1 MLILKNNIY
10 EPYNLNKPNVSVTPD
25 ADYNQRF
32 DPRRFIEVALTEEK
46 EILSFIERQPQPYWR
61 EDLLQFYPHAGKANS
76 LTYLKEIRQILETG
90 LKKSSIWQYMNS
102 YHFSFLYDVLV
113 RFAFNY
119 NHDND
124 EERLNCLTKM
134 KARPIYFENFIS
146 NYFYDRDFMLDEN
159 HFNSL
164 THEQKYPLGYDRPS
178 LFGVINGL
186 MPTREEMSL
195 KESKDYPYSIYV

>member
-1 MLILKNNIY
+1 MLVFKNNIY

-25 ADYNQRF
+25 VDYNQRF

-61 EDLLQFYPHAGKANS
+61 ADLLQFYPHAGKANS

-124 EERLNCLTKM
+124 EERLNCLPEM
-134 KARPIYFENFIS
+134 EARPIYFENFIS
-146 NYFYDRDFMLDEN
+146 NYFYDREFMMDEN

-186 MPTREEMSL
+186 IPTREEMAL

>member
-76 LTYLKEIRQILETG
+76 LTYLKEIRQILKTG

-124 EERLNCLTKM
+124 EERLNCLPEM
-134 KARPIYFENFIS
+134 EARPIYFENFIS
-146 NYFYDRDFMLDEN
+146 NYF
-159 HFNSL
+159 
-164 THEQKYPLGYDRPS
+164 
-178 LFGVINGL
+178 
-186 MPTREEMSL
+186 
-195 KESKDYPYSIYV
+195 